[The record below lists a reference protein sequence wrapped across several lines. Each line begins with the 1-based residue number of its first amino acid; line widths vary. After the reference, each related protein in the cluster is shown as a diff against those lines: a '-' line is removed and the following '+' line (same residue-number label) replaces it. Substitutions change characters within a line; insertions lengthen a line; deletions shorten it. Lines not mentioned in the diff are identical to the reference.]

1 MFSTALAV
9 TMLVEVPIVK
19 QMEAWAV
26 STLPGDWQ
34 QRRDRWG
41 AFHLIRVT
49 SSIAGLAFLLA
60 GAIF

>member
-1 MFSTALAV
+1 
-9 TMLVEVPIVK
+9 MLVEVPIVK